1 MLEASLDD
9 FADFIDLVPDLV
21 TATVPEGGLVTDF
34 ARTALLA
41 VR

>member
-1 MLEASLDD
+1 MLEAAPDD
-9 FADFIDLVPDLV
+9 FADFIDFMPGFV

-34 ARTALLA
+34 VRTALLA

>member
-9 FADFIDLVPDLV
+9 FADFTDFV
-21 TATVPEGGLVTDF
+21 TVTVPEGGLVTDF

-41 VR
+41 LR